1 MTIPPSNNVEEL
13 TAGVD
18 EAGRGCLAGP
28 VVAGAVILPF
38 NSQISGLTDSKK
50 LSPSK
55 RLLLES
61 QIREKALCWSLG
73 LIWPQ
78 EIDRL
83 NILHATLKAMV
94 KAVLTLKI
102 PPDQILIDGNQK
114 IPLKISQKTV
124 VGGDGLIPCISAASI
139 LAKTFRDRLM
149 KSLEKKYP
157 GYGLAR
163 HKGYGTKDH
172 LSALRRLGPAPIHRM
187 TFRGVRPVSREKTL
201 WLTAGKTLENSE
213 NR

>member
-1 MTIPPSNNVEEL
+1 MIIPSSNIVEEFI
-13 TAGVD
+13 AGVD

-28 VVAGAVILPF
+28 VVAGAVVLPF
-38 NSQISGLTDSKK
+38 DSQISGLTDSKK

-55 RLLLES
+55 RLILES
-61 QIREKALCWSLG
+61 QIKEQALCWSLG
-73 LIWPQ
+73 LIWPR

-83 NILHATLKAMV
+83 NILQATLKAMV

-172 LSALRRLGPAPIHRM
+172 LSALRRHGPAPIHRM
-187 TFRGVRPVSREKTL
+187 TFRGVRPVSREKML
-201 WLTAGKTLENSE
+201 WLTAGRTLENSE